1 MAIDVEPEQPVV
13 GWAPPATAKRPEW
26 MSQHVGTASEILDR
40 LQSALYFIGS
50 RWADRTELFLRAAT
64 ALFWKFR

>member
-26 MSQHVGTASEILDR
+26 MSQHVGTAILGGVAGTR
-40 LQSALYFIGS
+40 SVTGSGTRSVGATRTPSGSA
-50 RWADRTELFLRAAT
+50 T
-64 ALFWKFR
+64 